1 MLNPGA
7 IQLNRSAA
15 IEAAFTT
22 GRRTGCGWTH
32 TSETLAECLRT
43 VNENQLALAIDTA
56 LLKFEPTVD
65 GDFITDAPKTLVRE
79 GRFKPT
85 PIMLGSTLNDGALA
99 TVFTYPDQIFKIRP
113 TSDREDF
120 RGRLRRVFTF
130 ANELILDA
138 IEQQYVDWS
147 QADDPEANYFYTY
160 MDLESDETFLCT
172 QEVVSREYHVRDHA
186 VYRYLFTHKP
196 SSSPWRPYPVWKGV
210 AHGDDIGF
218 VFGSAFLPEFEK

>member
-1 MLNPGA
+1 M
-7 IQLNRSAA
+7 
-15 IEAAFTT
+15 
-22 GRRTGCGWTH
+22 
-32 TSETLAECLRT
+32 
-43 VNENQLALAIDTA
+43 
-56 LLKFEPTVD
+56 LKFEPTVD
-65 GDFITDAPKTLVRE
+65 GDFITDAPQTLVRE

-138 IEQQYVDWS
+138 IEQQYIDWS

-196 SSSPWRPYPVWKGV
+196 SSSPWPPLPVWKGV

-218 VFGSAFLPEFEK
+218 VFGSAFLPEFENVTVTRKEIDLSFAMMTYFSNFAKTG